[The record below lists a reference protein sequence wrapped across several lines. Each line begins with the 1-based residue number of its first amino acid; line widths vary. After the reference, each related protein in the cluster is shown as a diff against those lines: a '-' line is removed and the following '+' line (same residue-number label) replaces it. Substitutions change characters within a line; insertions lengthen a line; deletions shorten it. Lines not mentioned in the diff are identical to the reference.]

1 MNCKMPVPGNKWYH
15 GGGLVDE
22 LIGVAVL
29 FGYPIHSTSQSK
41 IVWICKQ
48 IFPHLQAWLS
58 FRTLW
63 YDIVNFMYLVYSKQ
77 YRLWKEIEK
86 KLIPPFPDTHRKPPH
101 NNRPKKSKSYH
112 WCLPSL
118 QWRDPG
124 GRSRPWLSRSAT
136 ARHSSRARAAS
147 LGHWRHE
154 PRCSQTRN
162 SLRHFPVYEVD
173 RSIRLKVED
182 IWISNNLYM

>member
-1 MNCKMPVPGNKWYH
+1 MNCKMPVPGNKWHH

-29 FGYPIHSTSQSK
+29 FGYPIHSTSQSQ

-63 YDIVNFMYLVYSKQ
+63 YDIVNIMYLVYSKQ

-86 KLIPPFPDTHRKPPH
+86 KLTPPPDTHRKPPKTTGQKIKIIPLMSSFITMAGP
-101 NNRPKKSKSYH
+101 RGQK
-112 WCLPSL
+112 PSMAFPISHCPPFF
-118 QWRDPG
+118 PG
-124 GRSRPWLSRSAT
+124 SSCQ
-136 ARHSSRARAAS
+136 SRALTSWA
-147 LGHWRHE
+147 
-154 PRCSQTRN
+154 T
-162 SLRHFPVYEVD
+162 V
-173 RSIRLKVED
+173 
-182 IWISNNLYM
+182 

>member
-86 KLIPPFPDTHRKPPH
+86 KLIPPFPDTHRKPPTTTGQKNQNH
-101 NNRPKKSKSYH
+101 TIDVFLHYNGGTQGAEAVHGFPDQP
-112 WCLPSL
+112 LPAILPGLELPVSGTDVMSHGVAKHVIHCVTFL
-118 QWRDPG
+118 FTRWTDP
-124 GRSRPWLSRSAT
+124 L
-136 ARHSSRARAAS
+136 
-147 LGHWRHE
+147 
-154 PRCSQTRN
+154 
-162 SLRHFPVYEVD
+162 D
-173 RSIRLKVED
+173 
-182 IWISNNLYM
+182 

>member
-1 MNCKMPVPGNKWYH
+1 MNCKMPVPGNKWHH

-29 FGYPIHSTSQSK
+29 FGYPIHSTSQSQ

-86 KLIPPFPDTHRKPPH
+86 KLITPPPSQTHTENPPQQPAKKIKIIPLMSSFITMAGPRGQKPSMAFPISHCPPFF
-101 NNRPKKSKSYH
+101 
-112 WCLPSL
+112 
-118 QWRDPG
+118 PG
-124 GRSRPWLSRSAT
+124 SSCQ
-136 ARHSSRARAAS
+136 SRALTSWA
-147 LGHWRHE
+147 
-154 PRCSQTRN
+154 T
-162 SLRHFPVYEVD
+162 V
-173 RSIRLKVED
+173 
-182 IWISNNLYM
+182 